1 MSWRRRL
8 GQHMLI
14 SERILDYEAAMLRP
28 EGLVVL
34 EIGGGTGNL
43 TRRLAEKAERVK
55 VVERD
60 MDFVEELVEKFGDDP
75 KVEIIEGDFLN
86 LKPEAVGKIDVVAG
100 NIPYSISSPILF
112 RLLDYDFDRAL
123 LCVQKEF
130 GKRMV
135 AKVGEDDYSRLSV
148 MTQYY
153 FDPVYLKSVPKGAFR
168 PMPAVDSAIIL
179 LKKKAVERNEKLEK
193 FIEKLFSHKKNT
205 LGAALKAREFENEET
220 LKRYVEDKLLKK
232 KRVFDLTIDEL
243 LELSK
248 LHGLL

>member
-1 MSWRRRL
+1 
-8 GQHMLI
+8 MLI

-43 TRRLAEKAERVK
+43 TRRLAEKAAKVK

-60 MDFVEELVEKFGDDP
+60 MNFVEELVEKFGDDP
-75 KVEIIEGDFLN
+75 KVEIVEGDFLS
-86 LKPEAVGKIDVVAG
+86 LKPEEVGKIDVVAG

-112 RLLDYDFDRAL
+112 RLLEYDFDRAL

-135 AKVGEDDYSRLSV
+135 AKVGEENYSRLSV

-179 LKKKAVERNEKLEK
+179 LKKKAVERNKKLEK

-205 LGAALKAREFENEET
+205 LGAALKAREFESEEG

-248 LHGLL
+248 LHG